1 MEKTIQTLKLDNKEL
16 IEELKEIHEKNADI
30 YRMLFIDV
38 NYFKRIDEVMD
49 GLSENNRKLIKVI
62 TILEYLEELESEG
75 VNNWQK
81 EE

>member
-1 MEKTIQTLKLDNKEL
+1 MEKTIQTLKLDNREL

-49 GLSENNRKLIKVI
+49 GLSENNRRLIKVI
-62 TILEYLEELESEG
+62 TILEYLEGLE
-75 VNNWQK
+75 K
-81 EE
+81 

>member
-16 IEELKEIHEKNADI
+16 IEEIKEIHEKNADI

-49 GLSENNRKLIKVI
+49 GLSDNNRRLIKVI
-62 TILEYLEELESEG
+62 TILEYLEGLER
-75 VNNWQK
+75 
-81 EE
+81 

>member
-16 IEELKEIHEKNADI
+16 IEELNEIHYRNTNILRELLEKARD
-30 YRMLFIDV
+30 R
-38 NYFKRIDEVMD
+38 EV
-49 GLSENNRKLIKVI
+49 GQALKELSENNRRLIKVI

>member
-16 IEELKEIHEKNADI
+16 IEELNEIH
-30 YRMLFIDV
+30 YRNTNILRELLRKARD
-38 NYFKRIDEVMD
+38 REV
-49 GLSENNRKLIKVI
+49 GQALNELSENNRRLIKVI
-62 TILEYLEELESEG
+62 TILEYLEGLESEG

>member
-16 IEELKEIHEKNADI
+16 IEELKEIREKNADI

-62 TILEYLEELESEG
+62 TILEYLEGLE
-75 VNNWQK
+75 K
-81 EE
+81 

>member
-16 IEELKEIHEKNADI
+16 IEELKEIQNRNSSILNKIVKAHIKGVEPKGILEA
-30 YRMLFIDV
+30 
-38 NYFKRIDEVMD
+38 
-49 GLSENNRKLIKVI
+49 LSENTRKLIDIIAV
-62 TILEYLEELESEG
+62 LEYLDRLESEG

>member
-1 MEKTIQTLKLDNKEL
+1 MEKTIKQLKLDNKEL
-16 IEELKEIHEKNADI
+16 IEELNEIHYRNTNILRELLEKARD
-30 YRMLFIDV
+30 REVGQTL
-38 NYFKRIDEVMD
+38 DE
-49 GLSENNRKLIKVI
+49 LSNNNRRLIKVI

>member
-62 TILEYLEELESEG
+62 TVLEYLEELE
-75 VNNWQK
+75 K
-81 EE
+81 